1 MNPAIRQGVAAATLI
16 ALLFLSVA
24 CSASTGE
31 EEPTLAATEAVVV
44 QATVAGATIA
54 PTFAASPAAA
64 TSVAQPPATS
74 LPLPTSTP
82 SPSPTPV
89 THTVQAGESLGQI
102 AAQYGVAMDELAA
115 LNNLTDANAIVAGQ
129 VLTIPQPTP
138 QPGADQPAADPV
150 TYIVMAGDTLASIAA
165 LYDVPFDQLAIF
177 NGIVAPYVI
186 LPGDLL
192 QIPVGGH
199 VVTEGENLNGIAQR
213 YSVSLDGLI
222 ALNAGA
228 HLTLPDD
235 PNFILPGWF
244 LQIPRETVA
253 EGYNCDPDP
262 EPRQGVIT
270 HTVSFGMEL
279 ACLSRKFGLEV
290 NTLAWANRAVIV
302 DGGLQDGDV
311 IMVPPADGALYQIN
325 ENDIASET
333 NLEALMNW
341 YGVTSE
347 SDIQTGSGE
356 PVAGSLGEV
365 GQLLFI
371 RGANLLDGPYEPPVV
386 VVATIPEGALGE
398 GGEFIPP
405 SDSTSGYIIPS
416 GEVPQGAM
424 RPKMT
429 PWIGVTDLDTGF
441 CNYVSGAGW
450 ATPVNWPV
458 DSRALHPG
466 RAFGGAHGAVDIDS
480 PIGSPVYA
488 AAGGVVVW
496 AGNSVYGAGN
506 LIVLEHG
513 GTFQTYYAHLSEVYV
528 SCGQVVGPGS
538 VIGAVGQTGQS
549 TFPHLHFEVRYAG
562 FAYDPMLYL
571 P

>member
-1 MNPAIRQGVAAATLI
+1 MSFVVRQAATATVLCVLLLI
-16 ALLFLSVA
+16 SVA
-24 CSASTGE
+24 CTADSGE
-31 EEPTLAATEAVVV
+31 EEPTFSVTEAGSPPTTISSTTVVTVPAAPLAAG
-44 QATVAGATIA
+44 TVA
-54 PTFAASPAAA
+54 
-64 TSVAQPPATS
+64 AQPPPTLAPQPTAIS
-74 LPLPTSTP
+74 LPT
-82 SPSPTPV
+82 PTPI
-89 THTVQAGESLGQI
+89 TYTVQAGDSLGDI
-102 AAQYGVAMDELAA
+102 ARRHNVNADELAA
-115 LNNLTDANAIVAGQ
+115 HNGISNPNEIMPGQ
-129 VLTIPQPTP
+129 VLAIPNPTP
-138 QPGADQPAADPV
+138 QPGGAEV
-150 TYIVMAGDTLASIAA
+150 LEVTTYIVRAGDTLASIAA
-165 LYDVPFDQLAIF
+165 FYDVPVFQLAAF
-177 NGIVAPYVI
+177 NTLADPYVI
-186 LPGDLL
+186 LPGDILE
-192 QIPVGGH
+192 IPLDGH
-199 VVTEGENLNGIAQR
+199 VVTEGETLDGIAKQ
-213 YSVSLDGLI
+213 YTVSLDGLI

-228 HLTLPDD
+228 HPTLPDD

-279 ACLSRKFGLEV
+279 ACLSRKFGVDV

-311 IMVPPADGALYQIN
+311 IMVPPADGAIYVIS

-333 NLEALMNW
+333 NVEVLRNW
-341 YGVTSE
+341 YGATAPVDILTE
-347 SDIQTGSGE
+347 SGDPASD
-356 PVAGSLGEV
+356 PLDEV
-365 GQLLFI
+365 GQVLFI
-371 RGANLLDGPYEPPVV
+371 RDAYLLDGPYEPPVV
-386 VVATIPEGALGE
+386 VVAVPPGGALGE

-416 GEVPQGAM
+416 GEVPPGAI

-429 PWIGVTDLDTGF
+429 PWIGTTDLDTGF
-441 CNYVSGAGW
+441 CNYVTGAGW
-450 ATPVNWPV
+450 ASPINWPV

-466 RAFGGAHGAVDIDS
+466 REFGGAHGGVDIDS

-506 LIVLEHG
+506 LVVLEHG

-528 SCGQVVGPGS
+528 SCGQAVGPGS

>member
-1 MNPAIRQGVAAATLI
+1 VAA
-16 ALLFLSVA
+16 
-24 CSASTGE
+24 
-31 EEPTLAATEAVVV
+31 
-44 QATVAGATIA
+44 
-54 PTFAASPAAA
+54 
-64 TSVAQPPATS
+64 
-74 LPLPTSTP
+74 
-82 SPSPTPV
+82 
-89 THTVQAGESLGQI
+89 
-102 AAQYGVAMDELAA
+102 DELAA
-115 LNNLTDANAIVAGQ
+115 LNNISNPNSILPGEI
-129 VLTIPQPTP
+129 LTIPHPTP
-138 QPGADQPAADPV
+138 QPGADQPTETIV
-150 TYIVMAGDTLASIAA
+150 TTYKVESGDTLASIAS

-177 NGIVAPYVI
+177 NGIAAPYVI
-186 LPGDLL
+186 LPGDILE
-192 QIPVGGH
+192 IPVGGH

-213 YSVSLDGLI
+213 YSVSLDVLI
-222 ALNAGA
+222 ALNAGV
-228 HLTLPDD
+228 HTSLPND

-279 ACLSRKFGLEV
+279 ACLSRKFGVDV

-311 IMVPPADGALYQIN
+311 IKVPPADGALYEIS

-333 NLEALMNW
+333 NVEVLMNW
-341 YGVTSE
+341 YGVTSPTAILTE
-347 SDIQTGSGE
+347 SGE
-356 PVAGSLGEV
+356 PVTDPLDEV

-371 RGANLLDGPYEPPVV
+371 QGAYLLDGPYEPPVV
-386 VVATIPEGALGE
+386 VVATFPEGALGE

-405 SDSTSGYIIPS
+405 SDSTSGYIVPY
-416 GEVPQGAM
+416 GEVPPGAI

-429 PWIGVTDLDTGF
+429 PWIGTTILDTGF
-441 CNYVSGAGW
+441 CDYVSGAGW
-450 ATPVNWPV
+450 GTPIVWPV
-458 DSRALHPG
+458 DSRTLHPG

-513 GTFQTYYAHLSEVYV
+513 GTFQTYYSHLSEVYV
-528 SCGQVVGPGS
+528 SCGQAVGPGAI
-538 VIGAVGQTGQS
+538 IGAVGQTGQS